1 MKQFKDL
8 KIGDTAFLQ
17 HSVAIEE
24 VKVTSIGGDYA
35 VTVSGYRNRTK
46 VREFSAIADC
56 TFAIMDD
63 TYTTIYLNKF
73 EAIDAVKESYRK
85 QIDAKAK
92 EIETKIAELIQLKE
106 EIYKYL

>member
-1 MKQFKDL
+1 
-8 KIGDTAFLQ
+8 
-17 HSVAIEE
+17 
-24 VKVTSIGGDYA
+24 
-35 VTVSGYRNRTK
+35 
-46 VREFSAIADC
+46 
-56 TFAIMDD
+56 MDD